1 MPVEGRSLSSEQT
14 LKVRK
19 GRRLGNL
26 RTPESVRQLQ
36 TALYAKAKE
45 EPEFRFYMLYDKIF
59 RMDVPGYAYACCR
72 RNKGAAGVDGQT
84 FDDIETYGEEKWLGE
99 LADELRGK
107 MYKPEAVRRV
117 YIPKS
122 NGKLRPLGIPCLKD
136 RVCQTAA
143 MIVLEPVFEADL
155 LPEQCHRPG

>member
-1 MPVEGRSLSSEQT
+1 MVQNKT

-19 GRRLGNL
+19 DRGLGNL

-59 RMDVPGYAYACCR
+59 RIDVLGYAYVCCC

-99 LADELRGK
+99 LADELRVTDAK
-107 MYKPEAVRRV
+107 SKLM
-117 YIPKS
+117 IPDDAS
-122 NGKLRPLGIPCLKD
+122 DLGPID
-136 RVCQTAA
+136 YSVAA
-143 MIVLEPVFEADL
+143 M
-155 LPEQCHRPG
+155 